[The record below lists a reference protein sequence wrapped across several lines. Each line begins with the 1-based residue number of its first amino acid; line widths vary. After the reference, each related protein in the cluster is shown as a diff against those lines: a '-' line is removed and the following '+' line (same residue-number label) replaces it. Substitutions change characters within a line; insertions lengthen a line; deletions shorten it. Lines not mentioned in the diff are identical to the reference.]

1 MQVFAS
7 RELAVVLLLAGSML
21 PPSPAGAH
29 AIIIAAAPVPGAV
42 LHAATLPVQ
51 LRFNSRIDL
60 ARSRLALIGADAS
73 TRTLPLD
80 ASAGPDMLAT
90 TVTGLVPGQ
99 YRLRWQ
105 VLGIDG
111 HITRGDIPFEIAR

>member
-1 MQVFAS
+1 
-7 RELAVVLLLAGSML
+7 ML
-21 PPSPAGAH
+21 PPSSAGAH

-42 LHAATLPVQ
+42 LHAAILPVQ

-60 ARSRLALIGADAS
+60 ARSRLTLIGADAS

-80 ASAGPDMLAT
+80 AAAGPDMLAS

>member
-1 MQVFAS
+1 MQVLAS
-7 RELAVVLLLAGSML
+7 RGLAVILLLAGSML

-29 AIIIAAAPVPGAV
+29 AIIIAAAPAPGAM
-42 LHAATLPVQ
+42 LHAADLPVH

-60 ARSRLALIGADAS
+60 ARSRLTLIGPDAS

-80 ASAGPDMLAT
+80 ATAGPDMLAAEA
-90 TVTGLVPGQ
+90 TGLVPGQ

-111 HITRGDIPFEIAR
+111 HITRGDIQFEIAR

>member
-7 RELAVVLLLAGSML
+7 RELAVILLLAGSML

-42 LHAATLPVQ
+42 LHATTLPVQ

-60 ARSRLALIGADAS
+60 ARSRLTLIGADAS

>member
-1 MQVFAS
+1 MQAFAS
-7 RELAVVLLLAGSML
+7 RGFAAALLLACSIL
-21 PPSPAGAH
+21 RPAPAGAH
-29 AIIIAAAPVPGAV
+29 AIIIAAAPAPGAV
-42 LHAATLPVQ
+42 LHSRNLSVQ

-60 ARSRLALIGADAS
+60 ARSRLSLIGPDAAA
-73 TRTLPLD
+73 RTLPLGN
-80 ASAGPDMLAT
+80 SVGPDVLAT
-90 TVTGLVPGQ
+90 EVTGLAPGQ

>member
-7 RELAVVLLLAGSML
+7 RELAVILLAGSML

-29 AIIIAAAPVPGAV
+29 AIVVAAAPVPGAV
-42 LHAATLPVQ
+42 LHATTLPVQ

-60 ARSRLALIGADAS
+60 ARSRLTLIGADAS

-80 ASAGPDMLAT
+80 ALAGPDMLST

>member
-29 AIIIAAAPVPGAV
+29 AIIIAAAPAPGAV

-60 ARSRLALIGADAS
+60 ARSRLSLIGADAS

-80 ASAGPDMLAT
+80 AAAGPDMLAS

>member
-7 RELAVVLLLAGSML
+7 RGLAVVVLLAGSML

-29 AIIIAAAPVPGAV
+29 AIIIAAAPAPGAV
-42 LHAATLPVQ
+42 LHATSLPVR

-60 ARSRLALIGADAS
+60 ARSRLTLIGPDAAA
-73 TRTLPLD
+73 RTLPLD
-80 ASAGPDMLAT
+80 AAAGQDMLAT
-90 TVTGLVPGQ
+90 EATGLVTGH

-105 VLGIDG
+105 VLGVDG
-111 HITRGDIPFEIAR
+111 HITRGDIQFEIAR

>member
-21 PPSPAGAH
+21 PPSPASAH
-29 AIIIAAAPVPGAV
+29 AIIIAAAPAPGAV

-60 ARSRLALIGADAS
+60 ARSRLSLIGADAS

-80 ASAGPDMLAT
+80 ALAGPDMLST

-99 YRLRWQ
+99 YRLRWH
-105 VLGIDG
+105 VLGVDG
-111 HITRGDIPFEIAR
+111 PI

>member
-7 RELAVVLLLAGSML
+7 RGLAVVVLLAGSML

-105 VLGIDG
+105 VLGVDG
-111 HITRGDIPFEIAR
+111 HITRGDIQFEIAR

>member
-7 RELAVVLLLAGSML
+7 RELAVVLLLAGSIL

-60 ARSRLALIGADAS
+60 ARSRLILIGADAS

-80 ASAGPDMLAT
+80 ASAGPDMLAA